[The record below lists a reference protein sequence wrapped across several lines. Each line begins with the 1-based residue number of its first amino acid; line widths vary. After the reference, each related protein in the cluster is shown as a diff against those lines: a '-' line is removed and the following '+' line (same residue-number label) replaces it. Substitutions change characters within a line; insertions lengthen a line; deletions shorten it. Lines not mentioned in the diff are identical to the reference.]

1 MALKIFFNQHYIE
14 IEYDYAVQPS
24 PEDRLSSH
32 LKVIWEQTEESIPVL
47 QIFFGMLHNPLSY
60 TRVNSTPVR

>member
-32 LKVIWEQTEESIPVL
+32 LEVILFMPID
-47 QIFFGMLHNPLSY
+47 GMKRQSEIY
-60 TRVNSTPVR
+60 SSTVVSCKIRYFQ